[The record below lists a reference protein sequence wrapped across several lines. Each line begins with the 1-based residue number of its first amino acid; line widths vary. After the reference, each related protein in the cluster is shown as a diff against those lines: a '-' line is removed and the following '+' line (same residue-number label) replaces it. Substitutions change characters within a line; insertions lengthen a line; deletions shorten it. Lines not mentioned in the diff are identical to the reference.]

1 MKETMET
8 KEALEMM
15 NRCKQEIVNLRATIS
30 RLEPKADA
38 YDNLAIVLG
47 LLPRQSVGMG
57 EDLVWVLDKRM
68 RELQPKPAERPDGP
82 PRPSSPLSFTPV
94 G

>member
-1 MKETMET
+1 MRETMEI

-15 NRCKQEIVNLRATIS
+15 NRCKQEIMSLRAQID
-30 RLEPKADA
+30 RLTPKADA
-38 YDNLAIVLG
+38 YDKLAIVLG

-68 RELQPKPAERPDGP
+68 RELQPKPA
-82 PRPSSPLSFTPV
+82 PV
-94 G
+94 EQATE

>member
-1 MKETMET
+1 MRETMET

-15 NRCKQEIVNLRATIS
+15 NRCKQEIMSLRAQID
-30 RLEPKADA
+30 RLTPKADA
-38 YDNLAIVLG
+38 YDKLAIVLG

-68 RELQPKPAERPDGP
+68 RELQPKPEPVEQAAE
-82 PRPSSPLSFTPV
+82 
-94 G
+94 